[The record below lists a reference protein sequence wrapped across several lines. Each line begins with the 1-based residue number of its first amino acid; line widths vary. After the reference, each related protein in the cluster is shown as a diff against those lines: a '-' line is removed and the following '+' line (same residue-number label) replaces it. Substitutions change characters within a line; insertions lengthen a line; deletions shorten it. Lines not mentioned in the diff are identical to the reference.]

1 MRDGRCGAIG
11 LVKGAAVGPD
21 GDRPKVSRPALLCT
35 AALSLTLLACGAARG
50 QDLQDRAAAPPLPDQ
65 TEAAPRSDDEIDFSA
80 ATLEYDSEAEIV
92 TASGDVRLFR
102 QGERLRADQVVW
114 NRQTGQVVATGD
126 IAVTNPQGD
135 VAYGDRIEL
144 TDTLRDGLVENML
157 VVLDQ
162 GGRLAARRGE
172 RSEGGVITV
181 TDAAYTPCAVRNS
194 QGCPK
199 EPSFKLTAVRVVY
212 DPQRER
218 IRYSGAQLS
227 LFGLPGIPLPSFSHP
242 IGGAAAQGV
251 LTPDIRIDRVN
262 GLAIAVPYHFDLA
275 PNRDL
280 TITPRVYTN
289 ALPML
294 SAEYRQLTDKGA
306 FRVLGYG
313 TYSRRSDDL
322 LVSATPDTSEQA
334 FRGYFDAIGRYQF
347 SPQWSASASIR
358 LASDQT
364 FLRRYDLSR
373 DDRLRNNVKV
383 ERIDSDSY
391 FAINGWAVQTLRVG
405 DNQAMQPIAF
415 PELDYRTRFS
425 DGLVGGK
432 VTLQVNTLAIG
443 RDEGQDT
450 QRAFASAQWDIRR
463 VTDWGQE
470 VTLTGYARGDLYNS
484 VDTLLTSVES
494 YRGDE
499 GFNARAI
506 GAVALDVKW
515 PLVGEFLGGTQ
526 RITPRVQVVASPRID
541 NLGVPNED
549 ARAVDL
555 EDSNLF
561 ALNRFPGYDR
571 FEDSTR
577 FTYGVDYALDLPGIA
592 ISANVGQSYRLTD
605 RQTLLPDGTGLDDQ
619 FSDFVGRTDI
629 RFRDFV
635 SVIHRYR
642 LDKDGFAIRRNE
654 VDATI
659 GTRRTYILAGYL
671 RLNRDITA
679 ALEDLRDREEA
690 RVGARVQFAR
700 FWSAFGSATVDLTNR
715 DEDPLSIAD
724 GFDPVR
730 HRLGVAYEDDC
741 LRLGVTWKRDYV
753 DTGDARRGNSY
764 LLTLAFTNLGR

>member
-1 MRDGRCGAIG
+1 M
-11 LVKGAAVGPD
+11 
-21 GDRPKVSRPALLCT
+21 LCT

>member
-1 MRDGRCGAIG
+1 M
-11 LVKGAAVGPD
+11 
-21 GDRPKVSRPALLCT
+21 SRPALLCT